1 MQGSLTAL
9 ILTHNEALHIER
21 CIRSL
26 QTVAERI
33 VLIDSFSSDNTCS
46 IAQRLGA
53 EVLQNVWVNYAIQFQ
68 WGLDHANI
76 TSDWILRIDADEYLT
91 PKLADEIAHKLP
103 LLEAGVSGVVL
114 KRQVHFMGRWIRYG
128 GYYPT
133 KLLRIWRNGTG
144 RIEQRWMDEH
154 IKLSEG
160 RTVEF
165 EHDFVDDNLNNL
177 TWWTNKHNNYST
189 REAVDLLNR
198 EFDLFEEDTILG
210 SGGGNG
216 QDKRKRWYKDNIYVK
231 MPLFLRAFA
240 YFLFRYFLKLGF
252 LDGKAGLIWHLLQG
266 GWYRFLVDAK
276 IYQIKRLAKQQNK
289 SIREVLTDN
298 FDIQL

>member
-1 MQGSLTAL
+1 MLTVI
-9 ILTHNEALHIER
+9 ILTYNEDIHLAR
-21 CIRSL
+21 CIRSVL
-26 QTVAERI
+26 PVATKII
-33 VLIDSFSSDNTCS
+33 VIDSYSSDNTVE
-46 IAQRLGA
+46 IAEQLGA
-53 EVLQNVWVNYAIQFQ
+53 AVYKNTFVNQAVQFQ
-68 WGLDHANI
+68 WGLDNI
-76 TSDWILRIDADEYLT
+76 VIQTPWIMRIDADEYLT
-91 PKLADEIAHKLP
+91 PKLANEIAGRLP

-289 SIREVLTDN
+289 SIREILTDN
-298 FDIQL
+298 FDIRL